1 MDKKMRKAMDAV
13 FKELSAMPREEFIK
27 EMEACDEGI
36 FTAEMFEPVPFSGGV
51 IFEAVDRTD
60 EDMYFTVGLWPT
72 LEEAIKAFDNSNDP
86 DEFSNDVCHE
96 EYCLIEIRERKIG
109 WSDTGIE
116 RAKLEW
122 TSSYNEEDGG
132 YIWARKI

>member
-1 MDKKMRKAMDAV
+1 MEETLFERAGRHH
-13 FKELSAMPREEFIK
+13 KEKQMQEEH
-27 EMEACDEGI
+27 
-36 FTAEMFEPVPFSGGV
+36 GV

-72 LEEAIKAFDNSNDP
+72 LEEAIRAFDNCNNP
-86 DEFSNDVCHE
+86 DEFSDDVDHE

-122 TSSYNEEDGG
+122 MREYDEENDE

>member
-1 MDKKMRKAMDAV
+1 MTDKKKQVDSEDLIARP
-13 FKELSAMPREEFIK
+13 LQS
-27 EMEACDEGI
+27 
-36 FTAEMFEPVPFSGGV
+36 GV

-72 LEEAIKAFDNSNDP
+72 LETAINAFDNVTDP

-96 EYCLIEIRERKIG
+96 EYCIIEIRERKIG

-122 TSSYNEEDGG
+122 ASKYDEENDE